1 LDLNEYRESA
11 REKERINN
19 LMNQIPHGYSNI
31 LEIGARDGYI
41 TRLLSDYFEEVTAL
55 DLQKPNIDISNV
67 ITVKGD
73 VTNLEFPDNY
83 FDVVLCAEVLEHI
96 PTKLLKKACDEIAR
110 VAKYAIVIGVPYKQD
125 IRNGR
130 TTCIKCGGVNPPWGH
145 VNIFDE
151 QKLKELFCDVEF
163 VSKNLVGKEKD
174 KTNIVSAFLMN
185 LAGNPWGTY
194 NQEETCIY
202 CDSKLVAPAETTLFR
217 QIFAKTAYIIKR
229 IQSIF
234 ITKSPIW
241 IHATFRKNNEY
252 K

>member
-1 LDLNEYRESA
+1 MDFNEYRESA

-19 LMNQIPHGYSNI
+19 LMNLMPHGYSNI

-41 TRLLSDYFEEVTAL
+41 TRLLSEYFEEVTAL

-96 PTKLLKKACDEIAR
+96 PTKLLKKACDEITR
-110 VAKYAIVIGVPYKQD
+110 VAKYDIVIGVPYKQD

-151 QKLKELFCDVEF
+151 QKLKELFCDVKF

-174 KTNIVSAFLMN
+174 KTNIISAFLMN

-202 CDSKLVAPAETTLFR
+202 CDSKLVVPAETTLF
-217 QIFAKTAYIIKR
+217 QKIFAKTAYIIKR
-229 IQSIF
+229 VQSIF
-234 ITKSPIW
+234 TTKSPIW
-241 IHATFRKNNEY
+241 IHAIFRKSNEY